1 MKTSMVMGMLAILAA
16 GASSALGGSIQKHH
30 ANEQRR
36 INQGVHKGQLTGKE
50 AHRLQNQQGVIDAE
64 RRQARDDGRI
74 TRPERRDIRH
84 DQKRLSKDIRHKRHN
99 NKHAHRHHR

>member
-1 MKTSMVMGMLAILAA
+1 MKTSMVMGILAILAA
-16 GASSALGGSIQKHH
+16 GASSALGASIQKHQ

-50 AHRLQNQQGVIDAE
+50 AHRLQNQQGAIEAE

-84 DQKRLSKDIRHKRHN
+84 DQKRLSKDICHKRHN
-99 NKHAHRHHR
+99 NKHAHRHHH